1 MPFGPY
7 ADFAECVADNQDKDN
22 PEAFCAVLEEMLE
35 GRTDGDETTM
45 RFASNRAVTLNEETE
60 PMVAE
65 DTMTEDFHA
74 LIILEETWT
83 GDGRYFETES
93 LSWRDLPLPLMALDK
108 TTEAHMEARLVGN
121 FTRLERIGREIH
133 GFGAWVQ
140 SDDPEVMR
148 LQGLVQRGE
157 LRGISADLDDVEME
171 ILVPNEEALAYDE
184 DGKKVFQMEAPMMRF
199 TAGRIMGATALPFP
213 ALQEAFIESN
223 ASLTAA
229 LMFSADVTGH
239 ITMQNYTD
247 QEDSALTAGG
257 FPVEAPLCP
266 PAAWF
271 TDPGLM
277 APTPMTVTDDGR
289 IFGHLATWE
298 SCHVGFADQC
308 VRPPRSASA
317 YAHFTTGEI
326 ITEDGTRFPVGQI
339 TMGTGHAPLNASANR
354 AAAHYDDTGLAVAD
368 VRCGEDNFG
377 IWMAGA
383 LRPDVEPL
391 KIRALMASDVSGDWR
406 RIGSSLELV
415 GVLAVNVPGFPK
427 LRETEGIL
435 ASMVASLSPSAKNDS
450 ESLRKAADRIAA
462 TIGRSKADRVAE
474 LAAKVRRKDS

>member
-1 MPFGPY
+1 MTSY
-7 ADFAECVADNQDKDN
+7 FARHEVDKQG
-22 PEAFCAVLEEMLE
+22 E
-35 GRTDGDETTM
+35 GWSPG
-45 RFASNRAVTLNEETE
+45 
-60 PMVAE
+60 
-65 DTMTEDFHA
+65 
-74 LIILEETWT
+74 
-83 GDGRYFETES
+83 
-93 LSWRDLPLPLMALDK
+93 
-108 TTEAHMEARLVGN
+108 
-121 FTRLERIGREIH
+121 
-133 GFGAWVQ
+133 
-140 SDDPEVMR
+140 
-148 LQGLVQRGE
+148 
-157 LRGISADLDDVEME
+157 
-171 ILVPNEEALAYDE
+171 E
-184 DGKKVFQMEAPMMRF
+184 DGFPS
-199 TAGRIMGATALPFP
+199 AGRIAWALWGGD
-213 ALQEAFIESN
+213 AGRTWAEKIKRSMESRDEQG
-223 ASLTAA
+223 S
-229 LMFSADVTGH
+229 M
-239 ITMQNYTD
+239 
-247 QEDSALTAGG
+247 TAGG

-271 TDPGLM
+271 SDPGLM

-383 LRPDVEPL
+383 LRPNVEPL

-406 RIGSSLELV
+406 RIGSALELV

-450 ESLRKAADRIAA
+450 ESLRKVADRIAA